1 MKNQRTEP
9 QSFYDLID
17 RLQAVS
23 TINHPQRP
31 WSEDFY
37 YSCAMA
43 WIGKEEELKQRVE
56 MLEARLAKE
65 IEAKITV

>member
-23 TINHPQRP
+23 TVNHPQRP
-31 WSEDFY
+31 WSNDFY
-37 YSCAMA
+37 YAVA
-43 WIGKEEELKQRVE
+43 FQWKGKEEELRQRVE

-65 IEAKITV
+65 ATK

>member
-23 TINHPQRP
+23 TINHPERP
-31 WSEDFY
+31 WSNDTY
-37 YSCAMA
+37 YTIAFQ
-43 WIGKEEELKQRVE
+43 WIGKEDDLKRRVE
-56 MLEARLAKE
+56 MLEARLAR
-65 IEAKITV
+65 EAK